1 MSITT
6 TKNIMDYVKDF
17 IIQAGEEEWDTDTIL
32 QSWEE
37 KNKNIEKIIKEG
49 TLKTKKVSSP
59 KEPTQHN
66 APVAPQVPS
75 QYNAQE
81 QQKVPLSNVKED
93 TVGSG
98 ATYRDQS
105 EVLKSENEGIV
116 FITGTSDY
124 HDSLGTTEM
133 TWQGQKKHKRDS
145 IVTNGDGRI
154 HVLYR
159 EKGAIAFTYKGTIN
173 NNRITLVE
181 RGDSTNSIPNTY
193 SIQIIKNKISDVL
206 LNDNIFTY
214 QSGSRTKRDF
224 HKTAARCI
232 GLDLLDH
239 NSSFPQG
246 IYKCVKC

>member
-1 MSITT
+1 MPTTT

-17 IIQAGEEEWDTDTIL
+17 MIQAIEIDSMRASGAVIL
-32 QSWEE
+32 NMIQEWEE
-37 KNKNIEKIIKEG
+37 KSKDTETII
-49 TLKTKKVSSP
+49 

-124 HDSLGTTEM
+124 RDSLGTAEM